1 MSANS
6 SRRLPPRHPATTGA
20 ETRVLC
26 KRIDELGR
34 SIQPCAITFATVLVV
49 RAGYWLHRHTPADKR
64 PQLVASLQAQF
75 SNAAIYGPP
84 KDSKQ

>member
-6 SRRLPPRHPATTGA
+6 SRRLPPHHPATTGA

-34 SIQPCAITFATVLVV
+34 SIQPCAITFATVLFFSLYDAQAAFDDAVDEV
-49 RAGYWLHRHTPADKR
+49 AATAAEKTELPLLFGTPE
-64 PQLVASLQAQF
+64 
-75 SNAAIYGPP
+75 I
-84 KDSKQ
+84 